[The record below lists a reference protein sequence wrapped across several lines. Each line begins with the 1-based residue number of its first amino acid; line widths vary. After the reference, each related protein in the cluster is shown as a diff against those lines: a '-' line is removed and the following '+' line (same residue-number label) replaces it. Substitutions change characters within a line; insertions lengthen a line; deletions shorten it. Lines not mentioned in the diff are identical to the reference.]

1 MSNLDEQFPEASKAA
16 RLLATLERLLAIE
29 AVELRPALT
38 DASQLLAEV
47 LLADK
52 VDVFLYDAARQAL
65 VAAGTSD
72 TPMGRRQHA
81 LGLHV
86 LPIAGGG
93 RDVETYRSGTPFL
106 TGQSE
111 ADPREVPGIP
121 RDLGVRS
128 SLLVPLDVQGERRGV
143 LSAVSAQ
150 PDRFDPAD
158 LDFLQAAARWIG
170 SLTHRVELGEQMR
183 TEVAAQARQ
192 QTADELISVLA
203 HDLRTPLTPLFGYAE
218 MIHTLAERDGQPRT
232 AQAAAAIRR
241 GLQRLHRMIGDLL
254 DASRLE
260 RGLFVVAPEQID
272 LVQLVR
278 ETLDSMGLAAP
289 DVAVEAPESLG
300 AVVDPARVQQ
310 ALQNLLSN
318 ARRYAPAGTA
328 ITVRVAAEGDA
339 GGEWAVLSV
348 QDRGPGIAPELL
360 PHLFSRFQ
368 RGAGSSGLGLGL
380 FLAHGIATAHG
391 GTLHVESLPGA
402 GTTFRLRLPRAGRP
416 STRATRLSAGSC
428 DGIRP
433 AEGA

>member
-1 MSNLDEQFPEASKAA
+1 
-16 RLLATLERLLAIE
+16 
-29 AVELRPALT
+29 
-38 DASQLLAEV
+38 
-47 LLADK
+47 
-52 VDVFLYDAARQAL
+52 
-65 VAAGTSD
+65 
-72 TPMGRRQHA
+72 MGRRQHA

-183 TEVAAQARQ
+183 TEVAVQARQ

>member
-1 MSNLDEQFPEASKAA
+1 MTNLDKRSLEGTRAE

-38 DASQLLAEV
+38 EASQLLAEV
-47 LLADK
+47 LRADK
-52 VDVFLYDAARQAL
+52 VDVFLFDAARDAL

-86 LPIAGGG
+86 IPLAWGG
-93 RDVETYRSGTPFL
+93 RDVETYRTGTPFL
-106 TGQSE
+106 TGHSE

-150 PDRFDPAD
+150 PDWFDPAD

-170 SLTHRVELGEQMR
+170 SLTHRVGLAEQMR
-183 TEVAAQARQ
+183 TEAAAQARQ

-218 MIHTLAERDGQPRT
+218 MIRTTAERDGQLRT
-232 AQAAAAIRR
+232 AQAAASMLR
-241 GLQRLHRMIGDLL
+241 GLRRLQRMIGDLL

-260 RGLFVVAPEQID
+260 RGLFAVAPEQVD

-278 ETLDSMGLAAP
+278 QAIDSVGLTEP
-289 DVAVEAPESLG
+289 DIAVEAPDALC

-310 ALQNLLSN
+310 ALENLLSN
-318 ARRYAPAGTA
+318 ARRYAPAGTV
-328 ITVRVAAEGDA
+328 ITVRVAAEGAA
-339 GGEWAVLSV
+339 GGEWAVITV
-348 QDRGPGIAPELL
+348 QDRGPGIAPDLL

-368 RGAGSSGLGLGL
+368 RGAGSPGLGLGL

-391 GTLHVESLPGA
+391 GTLQVESRPGA
-402 GTTFRLRLPRAGRP
+402 GTTFHLRLPCAGPAGDEDHPRA
-416 STRATRLSAGSC
+416 AE
-428 DGIRP
+428 P
-433 AEGA
+433 A